1 MPTLHDN
8 GKGSITECVNIF
20 ALRSLY
26 GRLYLR
32 DFNELDHELTLRY
45 VYCSDAA
52 IACVAMAA
60 TNQGSQDSY

>member
-1 MPTLHDN
+1 MCEYFVSLPLIVLQT
-8 GKGSITECVNIF
+8 S
-20 ALRSLY
+20 LRSLY

-60 TNQGSQDSY
+60 TNQGCQDSY